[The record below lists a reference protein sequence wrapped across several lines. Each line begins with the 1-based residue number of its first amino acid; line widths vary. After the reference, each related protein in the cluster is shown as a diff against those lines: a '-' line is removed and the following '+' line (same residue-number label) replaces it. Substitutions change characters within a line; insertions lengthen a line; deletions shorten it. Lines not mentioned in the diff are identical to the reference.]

1 VTNKQRRALRREK
14 AREKSRKKAVRRS
27 VAVNMQSVRAGAY
40 MAARERQDRFE
51 VDPSRTWY
59 VIRTLPRWATKA
71 AEQIRASGTPVFE
84 AKEAIRLVSDIGKVR
99 LALIPVLR
107 RVIFVGV
114 NDWRELRHVESHP
127 GVYDDATGYGRS
139 GVVQRPGGGHM
150 TIDPE
155 DLQNF
160 ADCIT
165 GIGGDEDDARKILFA
180 IGGSV
185 RVKDGPFASFQGTVE
200 EHDERTGRTKVGV
213 DIFGRVTPMW
223 LEETSIEAA

>member
-1 VTNKQRRALRREK
+1 MTNKQRRALRRER
-14 AREKSRKKAVRRS
+14 ARDKQRKKAIKRS

-71 AEQIRASGTPVFE
+71 AEQITATGTPVFE
-84 AKEAIRLVSDIGKVR
+84 AREAIRLVSDIGKVR

-107 RVIFVGV
+107 RLIFVGV
-114 NDWRELRHVESHP
+114 HNWQELRHVESHP
-127 GVYDDATGYGRS
+127 GVYDDLTGYGRS

-150 TIDPE
+150 TISAD

-165 GIGGDEDDARKILFA
+165 GVGGDEGSALSIVYE
-180 IGGSV
+180 IGGVV
-185 RVKDGPFASFQGTVE
+185 RVKDGPFASFNGNVE
-200 EHDERTGRTKVGV
+200 AIDERTGRLKVSV
-213 DIFGRVTPMW
+213 DIFGRRTPVE
-223 LEETSIEAA
+223 LDENQVEAA

>member
-1 VTNKQRRALRREK
+1 MTNKQRRALRRER
-14 AREKSRKKAVRRS
+14 ARDKQRKRAIKRT

-71 AEQIRASGTPVFE
+71 AEQITASGTPVFE
-84 AKEAIRLVSDIGKVR
+84 AREAIRLVSDIGKVR

-107 RVIFVGV
+107 RLIFVGV
-114 NDWRELRHVESHP
+114 TDWQELRHVESHP
-127 GVYDDATGYGRS
+127 GVYDDLTGYGRS

-150 TIDPE
+150 IIDPVA
-155 DLQNF
+155 LQNF

-165 GIGGDEDDARKILFA
+165 GVGGDDDAALRILYEV
-180 IGGSV
+180 GGVV
-185 RVKDGPFASFQGTVE
+185 RVKDGPFASFNATVE
-200 EHDERTGRTKVGV
+200 EIDDSRGRIKVAV
-213 DIFGRVTPMW
+213 DIFGRATPVE
-223 LEETSIEAA
+223 LEFDQVEAA

>member
-1 VTNKQRRALRREK
+1 
-14 AREKSRKKAVRRS
+14 
-27 VAVNMQSVRAGAY
+27 

-71 AEQIRASGTPVFE
+71 AEQITASGTPVFE
-84 AKEAIRLVSDIGKVR
+84 AREAIRLVSDIGKVR

-107 RVIFVGV
+107 RLIFVGV
-114 NDWRELRHVESHP
+114 KDWQELRHVESHP
-127 GVYDDATGYGRS
+127 GVYDDLTGYGRS

-150 TIDPE
+150 TIGAE

-165 GIGGDEDDARKILFA
+165 GVGGDDDAASKIVYQIGGA
-180 IGGSV
+180 V
-185 RVKDGPFASFQGTVE
+185 RVTEGPFASFNATVE
-200 EHDERTGRTKVGV
+200 GIDERTGRLKVAV
-213 DIFGRVTPMW
+213 DMFGRATPVE
-223 LEETSIEAA
+223 LEVEQVEAA